1 MNRSFAIV
9 CFITFS
15 CLAAAQDN
23 SDLLMRAK
31 AMIDQGK
38 TTDAISLLS
47 GETTSSDSRVWLMLA
62 EARVN
67 AGDYHGAA
75 DDYNK
80 ANSLAQGSGDYGLS
94 RISALK
100 GDVRNSLAHLEQNI
114 QSQFRKSE
122 KEIMLDPAFTVI
134 ENTPE
139 WRSFW
144 KTERYGFLERKL
156 PEMEY
161 YLSTGNREEAMKI
174 LDEMRSQYPGEDKT
188 LYATALADN
197 SLQKYSEAMTIL
209 SKLTSA
215 DKNNEK
221 YLRLMAIVQTAAGNH
236 AGASDTYTLLL
247 NAGVTDPSLYFK
259 RAECYRKTGESDKA
273 LNDLGKFL
281 EMYPNSKEALS
292 LNGKVLTE
300 TGDNL
305 KAIDYYSKNLKL
317 HPNDPQCYIDRANS
331 YFTARSLDY
340 AIKDYGM
347 ALDIKPE
354 NPDVWLNKGIALLN
368 SGDTEDACHDFRKA
382 LSLGNKKAAS
392 YISNNCIK

>member
-1 MNRSFAIV
+1 MNRFFYIVFFLTLSIHAI
-9 CFITFS
+9 
-15 CLAAAQDN
+15 AQDN
-23 SDLLMRAK
+23 ADLLMRSK

-38 TTDAISLLS
+38 PADAIRLLS
-47 GETTSSDSRVWLMLA
+47 VETSSSDSRVWLMLA
-62 EARVN
+62 EARAN
-67 AGDYHGAA
+67 TGDYRGAT
-75 DDYNK
+75 DDFNK
-80 ANSLAQGSGDYGLS
+80 ANSLVPGSGDYGLS

-122 KEIMLDPAFTVI
+122 KEIMLDPAFSVI

-144 KTERYGFLERKL
+144 KTERYGFLDRKL

-161 YLSTGNREEAMKI
+161 YLSTGNREEATKI
-174 LDEMRSQYPGEDKT
+174 LDEMTSQYPGEYKT
-188 LYATALADN
+188 LFATALVFN

-209 SKLTSA
+209 AKLTTA
-215 DKNNEK
+215 DRNNEK
-221 YLRLMAIVQTAAGNH
+221 YLRLMALVQASSGNH
-236 AGASDTYTLLL
+236 AGASDTYTMLL
-247 NAGVTDPSLYFK
+247 NAGVPDPSLYLK

-273 LNDLGKFL
+273 LIDLGKYL
-281 EMYPNSKEALS
+281 MMYPDSREALS
-292 LNGKVLTE
+292 LNGKVLSE
-300 TGDNL
+300 AGDNL

-331 YFTARSLDY
+331 YFTARSWDY
-340 AIKDYGM
+340 AMKDYSM

-354 NPDVWLNKGIALLN
+354 NPDVWLSKGIALLN
-368 SGDTEDACHDFRKA
+368 SGNTQDACHDFRKA
-382 LSLGNKKAAS
+382 LSLGNKKAAL